1 MRIGR
6 VVAAVA
12 AWGALSSCGAREQHA
27 GGDSGQTQAPA
38 PAAPRYGLGTVAT
51 PAEISALDID
61 VSPSGEGLPPGRG
74 DVASGERLYRAQ
86 CAVCHG
92 ASGEGIAPNPPLIG
106 RDPRSGFPFATN
118 AALKHT
124 IGNYWPYA
132 TSLFDYVRRTMPLLT
147 PGTLS
152 NDETYSLTAFL
163 LAANGI
169 LAAGT
174 TLDSASLVAVR
185 MPAHD
190 RFVPDNRRGG
200 REIR

>member
-1 MRIGR
+1 MRIR
-6 VVAAVA
+6 RAVAAVA
-12 AWGALSSCGAREQHA
+12 VCGLLSSCRAREQQA
-27 GGDSGQTQAPA
+27 GVDSARMRAPA
-38 PAAPRYGLGTVAT
+38 PAARRYGLGTLAT

-74 DVASGERLYRAQ
+74 DVATGERLYRAQ

-92 ASGEGIAPNPPLIG
+92 AGGEGIAPNPPLIG

-118 AALKHT
+118 AALQHT

-152 NDETYSLTAFL
+152 NADTYSLTAYL

-169 LAAGT
+169 LPARA

-190 RFVPDNRRGG
+190 RFVPDDRRGG